1 MIRHIVLNMLEG
13 SIQKKMVLFALPI
26 FLGMLLQQLYNIVDS
41 VVVGN
46 VLGKEALAAV
56 TSSGSL
62 IFLMM
67 GFVNGLFMGASVII
81 GNRYGAKDHNAVHI
95 AVHTAVAFGLLSGL
109 LLTVVGIVFSPMILR
124 LMGTPENVLPN
135 SVLYFRIIFAGGLG
149 NVMYN
154 TCCGVFTAMGD
165 SKRPLYYLIISSI
178 INTILDLLFVAVL
191 GLGVGGAALA
201 TIIAQTLSAALA
213 FIKLTMVEGP
223 HKVVLKDIKIDMPT
237 LKQELSIGIPNGIQN
252 SVIAIANVIV
262 QSNINA
268 FGDVAM
274 AGSGSYF
281 KLEGF
286 AFLPITSF
294 CQAITTFTSQN
305 VGANQIPRA
314 RRGARFGVVS
324 GVLLAEVIG
333 VCFFLFAPLMLR
345 IFIDDPEVISF
356 GTRQAH
362 IESLFYFALAYTHC
376 MASILR
382 GVGKTKVPMYVM
394 LACWCVIRITYITIT
409 VHFIPDIRVVYC
421 AYPLTWSLSSIIFT
435 IYYIRSKVF
444 NDTELQTA

>member
-1 MIRHIVLNMLEG
+1 MIRHIVLDMLEG
-13 SIQKKMVLFALPI
+13 SIHKKMVLFALPI

-62 IFLMM
+62 IFLMV
-67 GFVNGLFMGASVII
+67 GFINGLFMGASVII
-81 GNRYGAKDHNAVHI
+81 GNRYGARDENAVHI
-95 AVHTAVAFGLLSGL
+95 AVHTAIAFGLLSGL
-109 LLTVVGIVFSPMILR
+109 FLTFVGIFFSPMILK

-135 SVLYFRIIFAGGLG
+135 SILYFRVIFAGGLG

-165 SKRPLYYLIISSI
+165 SKKPLYYLIISSI
-178 INTILDLLFVAVL
+178 TNTILDLLFVAVL
-191 GLGVGGAALA
+191 GMGVGGAALA
-201 TIIAQTLSAALA
+201 TIIAQFLSAGLA
-213 FIKLTMVEGP
+213 FIKLTRVDGP
-223 HKVVLKDIKIDMPT
+223 HKVVIRDIKIDPLT
-237 LKQELSIGIPNGIQN
+237 LKQELKLGIPTGIQN

-268 FGDVAM
+268 FGDIAM

-305 VGANQIPRA
+305 MGAKNYKRA
-314 RRGARFGVVS
+314 RNGARFGVVS
-324 GVLLAEVIG
+324 GVLLAEIIG
-333 VCFFLFAPLMLR
+333 VCFFLFAPIMLR

-362 IESLFYFALAYTHC
+362 IESLFYFALAYSHC
-376 MASILR
+376 MASIMR
-382 GVGKTKVPMYVM
+382 GVGKTTVPMFVM
-394 LACWCVIRITYITIT
+394 LTCWCLIRITYISII
-409 VHFIPDIRVVYC
+409 VRIIPDIRVIYC
-421 AYPLTWSLSSIIFT
+421 AYPLTWSLSSIMFTVYYLRSKIFT
-435 IYYIRSKVF
+435 SPQAI
-444 NDTELQTA
+444 